1 MGYHTYNSEAD
12 AVIADENS
20 GDEIFMTTS
29 RLELPFGYI
38 QLLLNG
44 KPIEFEYEKSEY
56 VSYWDENDIEI
67 KPLGA
72 ISISI
77 YTDNYNVNDEL
88 YIFCS
93 AGGLVSDGGDEY
105 AVNEVAELE
114 EYTYGIGGPDTEYLE
129 WTLGN
134 IPNDVPDS
142 SMCGYTK
149 REVALELVD
158 MTSNG
163 LKYIVVEALKSEVS
177 YLAFSIPIVWEI
189 NSKPYAYNI
198 VSCLT
203 C

>member
-1 MGYHTYNSEAD
+1 MGYHTYKSEAD

-105 AVNEVAELE
+105 AVNEVADLE
-114 EYTYGIGGPDTEYLE
+114 E
-129 WTLGN
+129 
-134 IPNDVPDS
+134 
-142 SMCGYTK
+142 
-149 REVALELVD
+149 
-158 MTSNG
+158 
-163 LKYIVVEALKSEVS
+163 
-177 YLAFSIPIVWEI
+177 
-189 NSKPYAYNI
+189 
-198 VSCLT
+198 
-203 C
+203 